1 MNWRNLIKVVDGLY
15 RIAIYLC
22 VRVSISIKTAYIQN
36 KCDTHVYNETIH
48 IWGRLIFMIIQ
59 CLNVCIK

>member
-22 VRVSISIKTAYIQN
+22 MRVSISIKTADVQN
-36 KCDTHVYNETIH
+36 KCDTPVYNETIY